1 MPPFSGKKKK
11 AQLQAKREKKRA
23 QGSHLQRQ
31 IAEDGGG
38 GVGGGP
44 TMAPPARPSGVPT
57 ALLTTS
63 LGKSSLHNRMSTVFA
78 REDSSV
84 VRARRAL
91 ASARLATA
99 LRGAPLRAWSRAAED
114 PALRMPRGLLSALAT
129 GSGREAYVEAGAR
142 GAEEARFKAWL
153 DAIYARYAR
162 EELNMFEHN
171 LEVWMQLWHTL
182 ATAHV
187 VCIVADAR
195 NPLWHVPPSLYEHV
209 VDELRKPLVLVLNK
223 ADLVPPEALAA
234 WQRWLAARFPAA
246 VVVTFSA
253 SGADLSDAHTLPAR
267 RRAIRGA
274 RTIFDAAHT
283 GRRAAGARALLA
295 AAGAPPAAVEEVAAR
310 VEATLKVGTKRVD
323 AVLSVDGATGSQR
336 SSFSRGEG
344 GEDEKAQGEAGW
356 SGADDEEEVKEEEEE
371 KEEEED
377 SENEGA
383 GGDGGGEGGKPGAEG
398 AAEMSGSGGGSSS
411 DDDAE
416 WGAFGRRAPP
426 PVPAAAA
433 RGTGAGLPPRAPAPA
448 RGRRGSNNSSGS
460 SSADGFD
467 PTKARPRHYKRGDAA
482 REVAAMQRS
491 FASSSGGG
499 SAEVSGSELG
509 GAGGGGGGTQRP
521 RGAAPAAAA
530 TAGHI
535 IAMVG
540 HPNVGKSSVI
550 NALCGEKRVSVSR
563 TAGHTKR
570 AQTIPLAVGVA
581 LLDCPGLVF
590 PHALVPPP
598 EERVSGR
605 EFAATSGSGGGGGRG
620 EAAASSAAAAGAGGG
635 RRSTPALT
643 LSGTDAEERAKQE
656 CCGVVPL
663 AQVREPF
670 TAVRFLGE
678 HLEVERLYGLA
689 PPRDEVE
696 DMMEAAGGVG
706 EGASRGAA
714 MSEAA
719 ACYVWSPLSLCEQ
732 LAEKRGYYIAK
743 TGRLD
748 AHAAGREILYDSQDG
763 VLPLWWLP
771 PE

>member
-11 AQLQAKREKKRA
+11 AQLQAKREKKRTE
-23 QGSHLQRQ
+23 GSHLQRQ
-31 IAEDGGG
+31 IAEDG
-38 GVGGGP
+38 VGEPP
-44 TMAPPARPSGVPT
+44 TLAPAARPSGVPT

-78 REDSSV
+78 REDGAV
-84 VRARRAL
+84 VSARRAL
-91 ASARLATA
+91 APARLNTA
-99 LRGAPLRAWSRAAED
+99 LRGAPLRAWARAAED
-114 PALRMPRGLLSALAT
+114 PVLCLPRGLLSALGA
-129 GSGREAYVEAGAR
+129 GGGREAYLEAGAR
-142 GAEEARFKAWL
+142 AAEEACFGAWL
-153 DAIYARYAR
+153 AAIYARYAR

-195 NPLWHVPPSLYEHV
+195 NPLWHVPPSLYKHV

-223 ADLVPPEALAA
+223 ADLVPPAALAA
-234 WQRWLAARFPAA
+234 WQAWLRGRFPAA
-246 VVVTFSA
+246 TVVPFSA
-253 SGADLSDAHTLPAR
+253 SGADLSEAQTLPAR

-283 GRRAAGARALLA
+283 RRRAEGARALLA

-310 VEATLKVGTKRVD
+310 VEATLKVGAKRVD
-323 AVLSVDGATGSQR
+323 AVLSVDAAGGSGR
-336 SSFSRGEG
+336 SSFSRGRSEDEEDGGEEG
-344 GEDEKAQGEAGW
+344 GEA
-356 SGADDEEEVKEEEEE
+356 

-377 SENEGA
+377 EGKGKQEEEGE
-383 GGDGGGEGGKPGAEG
+383 GGDG
-398 AAEMSGSGGGSSS
+398 SGSGGSDSSS
-411 DDDAE
+411 SSE
-416 WGAFGRRAPP
+416 GWGSFGRRAPP
-426 PVPAAAA
+426 VGGSV
-433 RGTGAGLPPRAPAPA
+433 RSSGLPPRAPAA
-448 RGRRGSNNSSGS
+448 RGRRASNGSNS

-467 PTKARPRHYKRGDAA
+467 PAVARPRHYKRGDAG

-491 FASSSGGG
+491 FASSGG
-499 SAEVSGSELG
+499 SDKVSGSEACG
-509 GAGGGGGGTQRP
+509 GGGSSGSGSGGGGGGGGQRVAP
-521 RGAAPAAAA
+521 APAPTPAAADFV
-530 TAGHI
+530 

-598 EERVSGR
+598 EERGDSR
-605 EFAATSGSGGGGGRG
+605 EFAAPGCGGG
-620 EAAASSAAAAGAGGG
+620 EAAGVG
-635 RRSTPALT
+635 RRATAVVT

-689 PPRDEVE
+689 PPRDELE
-696 DMMEAAGGVG
+696 DLADAGGAG
-706 EGASRGAA
+706 GGGASRGAA
-714 MSEAA
+714 LSEASVR
-719 ACYVWSPLSLCEQ
+719 YVWSPLSLCEA
-732 LAEKRGYYIAK
+732 LAEKRGYHIAK

-748 AHAAGREILYDSQDG
+748 AHAAGREILYDAQDG
-763 VLPLWWLP
+763 VLPLWWEP
-771 PE
+771 PAQS